1 MQRKVKKATG
11 WGGKCL
17 KEMLEERERLY
28 QEAGCY
34 YGLRELPLRKRD
46 PLKLEVL
53 ASRLLA
59 AVIAG
64 RETTRMISAS
74 PLVRDVAELAVALY
88 TPEGDCMIH
97 STGIVIHIP
106 LMGQVVQWMIRQNYE
121 DEEGIN
127 EGDSFTCNDN
137 FIAGMHT
144 PDVYDIMP
152 IFWEGQVV
160 GWVGNVIMEPELGAL
175 APGCMP
181 SGATERFVEGLRF
194 SAEKTAVNDRHT
206 KSFERRIRFGCRM
219 PDFLLLDRKGALACN
234 IKVREEVKKI
244 IKEVGVDYYMG
255 GVRELIEI
263 ERRAQ
268 LERVKRRTVPGKFH
282 SPTTY
287 EIYLTRTIAPP
298 HHAIDGITLVPC
310 DFHIKSDGTYF
321 LDFDGAGPWHWHSSN
336 TSPSAI
342 MGAACLML
350 TQTIAYTGGANQGTF
365 LSVNINAPY
374 DTFVNPSSPN
384 VASGMFFSWPI
395 MGGAI
400 WLGQQSR
407 AFFSRGFV
415 EECRA
420 PTPLGVGAS
429 GVSALAGKSH
439 FGMDFGFQMMD
450 APGLFGGGAFAIR
463 DGVLSDIIF
472 LPESDMGNYE
482 VWEMVLPLLWT
493 GVKFVPNTCGWGKY
507 RSGRSLMRTNMV
519 YRTELLSL
527 DTTSMAHCEKIGA
540 NSGLFGGY
548 PGHGGWGKIVKN
560 PNTMELIAQRKSLA
574 HGEGYPGTGDLEQ
587 NITGELIVPQANAYV
602 KGVFRHGDWFQGYMG
617 AGGGLGDP
625 IKRSLEL
632 VKQDLDSGVI
642 TINHCRRIYCV
653 EARYDVKAEEWT
665 IDEKKTA
672 ELREKR
678 GKERL
683 AKGIP
688 AKEWWRKRRQDILEA
703 KLPPM
708 LKEMYNGSLA
718 KGKRWSAEFRDFW
731 HLPEDFYF
739 SVEEN

>member
-1 MQRKVKKATG
+1 MKQKSIRKGIG
-11 WGGKCL
+11 WGGKTL
-17 KEMLEERERLY
+17 KDMCEEKERLHK
-28 QEAGCY
+28 QTGCY
-34 YGLRELPLRKRD
+34 YGLNELPLMKEN

-88 TPEGDCMIH
+88 TPEGDCIIH

-106 LMGQVVQWMIRQNYE
+106 LIGQVVKWMIKQNYE
-121 DEEGIN
+121 HEEGIN
-127 EGDSFTCNDN
+127 EGDSFTSNDN
-137 FIAGMHT
+137 YIAGMHT

-152 IFWEGQVV
+152 IFWEGEVV

-194 SAEKTAVNDRHT
+194 SAEKTAVNDKHT
-206 KSFERRIRFGCRM
+206 KAFERRICLGCRM
-219 PDFLLLDRKGALACN
+219 PDLLLLDRKGALACN
-234 IKVREEVKKI
+234 IKVREEIKKI
-244 IKEVGVDYYMG
+244 IKEFGVAYYMAG
-255 GVRELIEI
+255 IRELIET

-287 EIYLTRTIAPP
+287 EMYLTRTIAPP
-298 HHAIDGITLVPC
+298 HHAIDNITLVPC
-310 DFHIKSDGTYF
+310 DFYIKSDGTYY
-321 LDFDGAGPWHWHSSN
+321 LDFDGAGSWHWHSSN

-350 TQTIAYTGGANQGTF
+350 TQTIAYTGRANQGTF
-365 LSVNINAPY
+365 LAVKMNTPY

-407 AFFSRGFV
+407 AFFCRGFV

-420 PTPLGVGAS
+420 PTPLGAGAS
-429 GVSALAGKSH
+429 GVSALAGRSH
-439 FGMDFGFQMMD
+439 WGMDFGFQMME
-450 APGLFGGGAFAIR
+450 APGFFGGGAFAIR

-472 LPESDMGNYE
+472 LPESDMGNCE
-482 VWEMVLPLLWT
+482 VWEMVLPLLWM
-493 GVKFVPNTCGWGKY
+493 GRRFVPNTCGWGRY
-507 RSGRSLMRTNMV
+507 RSGRSLMGTYMV
-519 YRTELLSL
+519 YKTELLSL

-540 NSGLFGGY
+540 NSGMFGGY
-548 PGHGGWGKIVKN
+548 PGHGGFGKIVKN
-560 PNTMELIAQRKSLA
+560 ANTIELIVQRKPLA
-574 HGEGYPGTGDLEQ
+574 HGTGYPGVGDLEE
-587 NITGELIVPQANAYV
+587 NIGGDLIVPLANAYV
-602 KGVFRHGDWFQGYMG
+602 KGIFRHGDWFQGYMG
-617 AGGGLGDP
+617 TGGGMGDP
-625 IKRSLEL
+625 IKRSLAAAKE
-632 VKQDLDSGVI
+632 DLDSGVI
-642 TINHCRRIYCV
+642 SIDRCRSIYCV
-653 EARYDVKAEEWT
+653 DARYDEKAEEWV
-665 IDEKKTA
+665 IDEKETE
-672 ELREKR
+672 ELRGEKR
-678 GKERL
+678 KERL
-683 AKGIP
+683 AKGIA
-688 AKEWWRKRRQDILEA
+688 AKEWWQRRRQDIIEG

-708 LKEMYNGSLA
+708 LKEMYNDSLA
-718 KGKRWSAEFRDFW
+718 KGKRWPGEFRGFW
-731 HLPEDFYF
+731 HLPEDFTF
-739 SVEEN
+739 SF